1 MIMLYKEHFKLTDKQ
16 RKDIL
21 DFIYKYNYEEIS
33 INTLKILIGYN
44 LLYHSLETYTN
55 DIDKYKA
62 DNIHIRDFIFKWTPL
77 GFKIFIYL
85 NEEYIDITNYENLK
99 KIYKTR
105 AYVND
110 YYKEHTYDELINNE
124 VFTIILSYG
133 SGIGIS
139 LNITNNKTED
149 TLDISDYSKW

>member
-1 MIMLYKEHFKLTDKQ
+1 MLYKEHFKLSDKQ

-21 DFIYKYNYEEIS
+21 DFINSYNYEDITS
-33 INTLKILIGYN
+33 INTLKEIINHN
-44 LLYHSLETYTN
+44 LLYHSLEIYTN
-55 DIDKYKA
+55 DIDKYKS
-62 DNIHIRDFIFKWTPL
+62 DDIHIRDFIFTWTAI
-77 GFKIFIYL
+77 GFKISVYL
-85 NEEYIDITNYENLK
+85 NKEYIDITNYENLK

-105 AYVND
+105 AYILPD
-110 YYKEHTYDELINNE
+110 YNKHTYDELANNDI
-124 VFTIILSYG
+124 FTIILSYG